1 MKKILMLLLALTMIA
16 SFVYA
21 GGQPEEEMS
30 SEPMITGAYAPGQ
43 TETAYAYTHGGYVG
57 MAKVMTDDNGDLT
70 AVIDEAFLPHTLGLV
85 DIEAA
90 EWNEDN
96 TTVYV
101 SRGSDKFVA
110 KYVGYNDKMYVGV
123 SVGSGFSYVEADD
136 AGMPAGGK
144 DLELAILRNQG
155 SMAAYYDMIQAGKF
169 VIYSEF
175 GGTAMPVT
183 TTSYGR
189 VTKRNSPGYW
199 AFGQTWAGNVAAIEE
214 FIAANGLQFGEA
226 DMMRAKEEN
235 SDGLKFWS
243 VADAVTGATNSDFK
257 DYIGVAQRAAGKLK
271 TN

>member
-1 MKKILMLLLALTMIA
+1 MLLLALTMIA

-57 MAKVMTDDNGDLT
+57 MATVMTDDNGDLT
-70 AVIDEAFLPHTLGLV
+70 AVLDEAFLPHTLALV

-96 TTVYV
+96 TVVYE
-101 SRGSDKFVA
+101 SHGPKNAA
-110 KYVGYNDKMYVGV
+110 KYVAYNDKMYVGV
-123 SVGSGFSYVEADD
+123 SAGSSLSYVEADD
-136 AGMPAGGK
+136 AGMPVGGT
-144 DLELAILRNQG
+144 DLEKAILRNQ
-155 SMAAYYDMIQAGKF
+155 STMAAYYDMAQAGKF
-169 VIYSEF
+169 AIYTEF
-175 GGTAMPVT
+175 GGKAMPVT
-183 TTSYGR
+183 TTSYGG

-235 SDGLKFWS
+235 ADGLKLWS

-257 DYIGVAQRAAGKLK
+257 DYIGVAQRAAGKLVS
-271 TN
+271 N